1 MARSACLYCGEP
13 LPPETLAAAARAAEE
28 AANASDGAA
37 RPEPTAERPAGAG
50 AVATAGVPGSG
61 ASAKAEPD
69 AEARSV
75 LVLDLEGVA
84 PRALAAA
91 LKLSLYEAKQRL
103 LRGGLQLHRI
113 AAVEEARADAERLA
127 AQGVPV
133 LCFDEAAVRQAAAP
147 LLAEGGRFEAGTLSL
162 RTPKGARRLTTSDL
176 LLVVRGP
183 IRREY
188 RTREDWKR
196 LKSATLADGYRFHL
210 HLLSDEPPLELDPG
224 SFEFDAREPVAT
236 SSILRMAE
244 GLAELAAGRPLDDGF
259 RLLPPALGPAE
270 PDASKRLGS
279 AGALGGRPA
288 ADPAEAPILDN
299 VRQFRFHSA
308 WRGLVERARRRGPA

>member
-1 MARSACLYCGEP
+1 MARAACLYCGAP
-13 LPPETLAAAARAAEE
+13 LPAETLTAAARAAE
-28 AANASDGAA
+28 AAARATDGAA
-37 RPEPTAERPAGAG
+37 EPETAAATTAAEAEARSAGAG
-50 AVATAGVPGSG
+50 SG
-61 ASAKAEPD
+61 PAS
-69 AEARSV
+69 EARSV
-75 LVLDLEGVA
+75 LVLDLAGVE
-84 PRALAAA
+84 PRSLAGA

-127 AQGVPV
+127 ALGVPV
-133 LCFDEAAVRQAAAP
+133 LRFDEAAVRQAASP
-147 LLAEGGRFEAGTLSL
+147 LLVEGGRFEAGTLSL
-162 RTPKGARRLTTSDL
+162 RTPGGARRVASADVL
-176 LLVVRGP
+176 LLVRGP

-210 HLLSDEPPLELDPG
+210 HLLQDEPPLELDPG

-236 SSILRMAE
+236 SSILRMSE
-244 GLAELAAGRPLDDGF
+244 WLAELAAGRPQDDGF

-308 WRGLVERARRRGPA
+308 WRGLVERSRSRA

>member
-1 MARSACLYCGEP
+1 MARPACLYCGAT
-13 LPPETLAAAARAAEE
+13 LPRETLAAAARAA
-28 AANASDGAA
+28 GAA
-37 RPEPTAERPAGAG
+37 AGAAAEPTAETPMPAGDVPAAGAG
-50 AVATAGVPGSG
+50 SSAGPG
-61 ASAKAEPD
+61 AEPG

-75 LVLDLEGVA
+75 LVLDLAGVE
-84 PRALAAA
+84 PRSLAAA

-113 AAVEEARADAERLA
+113 APVEEARADAERLA
-127 AQGVPV
+127 ALGVPV
-133 LCFDEAAVRQAAAP
+133 LRFDEAAVRQAAAP
-147 LLAEGGRFEAGTLSL
+147 LLAQGGRFEAGTLSL
-162 RTPKGARRLTTSDL
+162 RTPKGARRVANADVL
-176 LLVVRGP
+176 LLVRGP

-196 LKSATLADGYRFHL
+196 LKSATLADGYRFQL
-210 HLLSDEPPLELDPG
+210 HLRGDEQPLELDPG
-224 SFEFDAREPVAT
+224 SFEFDAREPLAT
-236 SSILRMAE
+236 SSMLRLSE
-244 GLAELAAGRPLDDGF
+244 WFVELAAGRPVDDAF

-308 WRGLVERARRRGPA
+308 WRGLVERRRARS